1 MWGIPSRGS
10 SLDYLYRVLRKYKS
24 TSLSNYL
31 INRFIL
37 SVLLLITIMTF
48 ILLVTAVVILVA
60 ATVSHAADSKYV
72 EIVKEYITVISPL

>member
-1 MWGIPSRGS
+1 
-10 SLDYLYRVLRKYKS
+10 
-24 TSLSNYL
+24 
-31 INRFIL
+31 
-37 SVLLLITIMTF
+37 MTF